1 MGSKASRIIDEEP
14 EETVLAP
21 KKEEHEEHHLDTLD
35 KNPANKLA
43 DEIEKGKSAYT
54 TDVGDVSIEQ
64 SFRLLNKILQK
75 KK

>member
-14 EETVLAP
+14 EEETAP

-35 KNPANKLA
+35 KNSANKLA
-43 DEIEKGKSAYT
+43 DEIEKGKSVYT

-64 SFRLLNKILQK
+64 SFRLMNKILQK